1 MRTTTVLL
9 TAALALVLAR
19 PASAQGNIAGS
30 WITEFPLRLRVIN
43 GVESSDGVAQAR
55 LTLRLKGD
63 SVLGTWQQIPQ
74 GAGQPARTRALRG
87 TVVNGRARVETD
99 PPDERVLRDNE
110 GERRVQMR
118 TRFDFAAH
126 GDSLQGTE
134 QTIAADRSS
143 VAYSRPFAAKREPVR
158 SPAPRPEGSP

>member
-1 MRTTTVLL
+1 MKASTVLF
-9 TAALALVLAR
+9 TTALALALAP
-19 PASAQGNIAGS
+19 PASAQGSIAGS
-30 WITEFPLRLRVIN
+30 WITEFPIRLRVIN
-43 GVESSDGVAQAR
+43 GVESSDGVGQAR

-63 SVLGTWQQIPQ
+63 SVLGTWVEITH

-87 TVVNGRARVETD
+87 TLVGGRARVETD

-118 TRFDFAAH
+118 TLYDFTAH

-134 QTIAADRSS
+134 QNIAADHSS
-143 VAYSRPFAAKREPVR
+143 VAHSRPFSAKREAAR
-158 SPAPRPEGSP
+158 